1 MKAKKKKAKHTLTH
15 RVTELENM
23 MANARI
29 TELYVFV
36 HALRAELK
44 KLKTRLE
51 QTQQPAEPPPWMK
64 GDVRKC
70 ILCGNDGDWHA
81 QGNNN
86 ISQCRGYSP
95 PEKPAAEKSVGP
107 WVNHVWNG
115 RVFNDS
121 FRYAYNGCTC
131 MVRIGQTGGPN
142 SPWRIYIEDGEPIGG
157 KHEDY
162 PTEAEAKKA
171 CDAILL
177 ARGWTLYGLP
187 TPDTVEE
194 DKLKDA
200 VVDAAL
206 VWDGACNHDPQ
217 GYCGHVRDVLD
228 AATALRAHRTKK
240 GGA

>member
-1 MKAKKKKAKHTLTH
+1 MKVKKKKAKHTLTH

-29 TELYVFV
+29 TELRDFV
-36 HALRAELK
+36 HILRAELVILK
-44 KLKTRLE
+44 KRLE

-95 PEKPAAEKSVGP
+95 PEKPAAEKSIGP

-121 FRYAYNGCTC
+121 FRYAYNGRAC
-131 MVRIGQTGGPN
+131 MVKVGQTGGPN
-142 SPWRIYIEDGEPIGG
+142 SLWRASIDGEPLGG
-157 KHEDY
+157 DY
-162 PTEAEAKKA
+162 PTEAEAQKA
-171 CDAILL
+171 CDSALL
-177 ARGWTLYGLP
+177 ARGWTLYDPP

-194 DKLKDA
+194 DSLKDA
-200 VVDAAL
+200 VVEAAL
-206 VWDGACNHDPQ
+206 AWRERPIDM
-217 GYCGHVRDVLD
+217 VRPLEIAVE
-228 AATALRAHRTKK
+228 ALARHRAKK